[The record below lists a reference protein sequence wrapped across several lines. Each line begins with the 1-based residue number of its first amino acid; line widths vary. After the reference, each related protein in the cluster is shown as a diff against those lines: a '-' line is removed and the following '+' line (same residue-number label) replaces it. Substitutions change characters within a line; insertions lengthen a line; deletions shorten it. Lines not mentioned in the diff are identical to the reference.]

1 MTAMAVPAL
10 VGLLRVSPAVCVSHT
25 GSCPQQ
31 TQSNHAAHL
40 RAHSNLS
47 HHSEPPPNTQTQ
59 AAMLYFSS
67 LSTAGRLPCFY
78 VREVCVFTV
87 HGKNTSMSR
96 CWLWNPPLP
105 LHLTSIS
112 LFLLFPPSPSV
123 IILPLGMRSFT
134 LSDCI
139 DLQHQLFF
147 PRLCSTCM

>member
-96 CWLWNPPLP
+96 CWLWNPPCP
-105 LHLTSIS
+105 SIWRPFLFS
-112 LFLLFPPSPSV
+112 CYFLLPPSV
-123 IILPLGMRSFT
+123 IILLLGMRSFT